1 MAAQRETQPK
11 DELAARLQFAAEY
24 YDAEP
29 ELAQSEE
36 SVARAAQK
44 TPAQPPGADAT
55 LMLPRQHLTPR
66 PYDGCRAELF

>member
-29 ELAQSEE
+29 ERSEE
-36 SVARAAQK
+36 NVARAMWEMRWV
-44 TPAQPPGADAT
+44 
-55 LMLPRQHLTPR
+55 LR
-66 PYDGCRAELF
+66 